1 MQSPWKFVDRKSFR
15 GIRRTSQFSE
25 MYLGKFS
32 TWSIWLVQLFFIR
45 KFVHVFS
52 YKHNVY
58 KHNEAQI
65 SQKLSISLAYFL
77 ASLLHVA
84 WHLCIIKILI
94 HHSFWNEY
102 TFCVLALIK
111 DPKYNE
117 ILNKTK
123 KIFKGAKIHHND
135 SRFA

>member
-1 MQSPWKFVDRKSFR
+1 MHNLCVFW
-15 GIRRTSQFSE
+15 
-25 MYLGKFS
+25 
-32 TWSIWLVQLFFIR
+32 LFFSKITFNW
-45 KFVHVFS
+45 KLFS
-52 YKHNVY
+52 DCCDEFDYPGSIVYLSCFIYKHKVY
-58 KHNEAQI
+58 THDEANTH
-65 SQKLSISLAYFL
+65 QKLSISLAYFL